1 VELPRT
7 KSIIPDINEI
17 QRIVKEYFEKSYS
30 NKLENQEEMDKFLDT
45 YDLPKLNQEDTNNLN
60 ISIISNEIE
69 AVIKSVATKQSPGLD
84 LITDEFHQ
92 TFKE

>member
-1 VELPRT
+1 
-7 KSIIPDINEI
+7 
-17 QRIVKEYFEKSYS
+17 
-30 NKLENQEEMDKFLDT
+30 MDKLLDM
-45 YDLPKLNQEDTNNLN
+45 YELPKLNQEDTNNLN